1 MIKRTLSKA
10 QWNSVIAI
18 NFEDIQKNAD
28 DVRGSLWNKHN
39 FHKNLKCY
47 LENTTLHGLKYLA
60 EDKITVTE
68 RVFFGLSFV
77 LVVTLSSFFISNIY
91 GKWSASPIIVTLSA
105 KQTTDTDIPFPA
117 ITICNLNQARKSK
130 VQSIGKQISFRFVHI
145 QILIRLSL
153 PFYLR
158 SSENFSLLLSLC
170 NQVSNDLDVTY
181 VGTWKNF
188 KAILTKVA
196 QPCNEMLL
204 YCSFGSRIENC
215 SSIFRTILTD
225 DGLCCTFNALDPKYL
240 FMNYSEDNLLRSYE
254 DDEYTAIDWTPDKG
268 YGKNLPVKFSPR
280 TSGGIGKNMGLT
292 VILNA
297 SSDEYYCSKTNSAG
311 FKFLVHNPA
320 NLPKISN
327 YGVLLAAGR
336 EAFIP
341 IYPIYEDAGPRIQ
354 SHKQAVRRCLF
365 SEEGNLTYYRSYSR
379 ENCRYECEARLLQ
392 KICSCVLYYL
402 PRSDPA
408 IRICGPNDN
417 VCTSR
422 LLMKIESSNDS
433 VACDD
438 CLPGC
443 FELSYRTGLSTSPMI
458 AGTFGNSNGGYPE
471 GIFNST
477 TGIRDV
483 SIVHFFYTTNTFRST
498 TKSEIIGLTEFLSNT
513 GGILSLFMGFS
524 IFSVIEIF
532 YYATLRPYCATRTNK
547 KNRIASQQ
555 DIKARYR
562 IYVIF
567 QFIFQLFTTYTTR

>member
-1 MIKRTLSKA
+1 MSKRTLSKA

-18 NFEDIQKNAD
+18 NFEDFQKNAD
-28 DVRGSLWNKHN
+28 DMRGSRWSKQN

-130 VQSIGKQISFRFVHI
+130 VQSIGK
-145 QILIRLSL
+145 
-153 PFYLR
+153 
-158 SSENFSLLLSLC
+158 SSANFSMVLSLC
-170 NQVSNDLDVTY
+170 NQGSNDLDVTY

-215 SSIFRTILTD
+215 SRIFHSMMSI
-225 DGLCCTFNALDPKYL
+225 
-240 FMNYSEDNLLRSYE
+240 SEDNLLRSYE

-341 IYPIYEDAGPRIQ
+341 IYPIYEDAGPKIH

-392 KICSCVLYYL
+392 QICSCVLYYL
-402 PRSDPA
+402 PRSDPS

-417 VCTSR
+417 ACTSR

-433 VACDD
+433 LACDD

-443 FELSYRTGLSTSPMI
+443 FELSYGTGLSTSPMI

-483 SIVHFFYTTNTFRST
+483 SIVHFFYTANTFRST

-513 GGILSLFMGFS
+513 GGILSLFMGFK
-524 IFSVIEIF
+524 
-532 YYATLRPYCATRTNK
+532 TH
-547 KNRIASQQ
+547 
-555 DIKARYR
+555 
-562 IYVIF
+562 
-567 QFIFQLFTTYTTR
+567 